1 MIIKRSDFLDKK
13 TIALTEKERNRY
25 PYVSYNGTG
34 SWFVGNFKPLF
45 QNTEKEEFTSIYLTK
60 KKELLWNTLVTIL
73 QQSGWVVDTTNPAGG
88 NVKISTIRNRKKYS
102 KNNTKLSKKKKM
114 IKRKN
119 KLMISKK
126 KNN

>member
-73 QQSGWVVDTTNPAGG
+73 QKSHLVDTTNPAGG
-88 NVKISTIRNRKKYS
+88 NIKISTIRNRKKYS